1 MAKAKKPTKDAT
13 LKAIASLIAE
23 QIGGEAK
30 GWIDA
35 GKLAQMGA
43 AIARM
48 GGEPRVQDFD
58 PNGDPFGFDPNMP
71 QPMAPAWGGVHRRNP
86 IGGFAMD
93 GQAMLRNGEL
103 LTNSVMSAA
112 ADAVKAMGTKT
123 EAEELEKLCIVRDK
137 LSDAEKAIVN
147 KRISSILAA
156 MEIRNEQPTQTKPM
170 ALAERARGYQAGEAG
185 QAHHAPNGIRPPQ
198 E

>member
-58 PNGDPFGFDPNMP
+58 PNGDQFGFDANMN
-71 QPMAPAWGGVHRRNP
+71 QPMFVGGGIHRRNP
-86 IGGFAMD
+86 MGGFGMD
-93 GQAMLRNGEL
+93 GQAMLRNSEL

-112 ADAVKAMGTKT
+112 ADAVKAMGAKS

-147 KRISSILAA
+147 KRIGSILAA
-156 MEIRNEQPTQTKPM
+156 MEIRNEQSHQTKPL
-170 ALAERARGYQAGEAG
+170 ALAERPRGYQAGEAG